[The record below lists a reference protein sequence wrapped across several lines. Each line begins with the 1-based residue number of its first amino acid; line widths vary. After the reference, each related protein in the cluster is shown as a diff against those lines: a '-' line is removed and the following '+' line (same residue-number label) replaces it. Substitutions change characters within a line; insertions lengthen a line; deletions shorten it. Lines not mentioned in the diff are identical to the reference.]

1 MWCAACS
8 RLHAASVNGM
18 LLAADAYAH
27 VKLDALPSPVR
38 RWHRIARTGSGDGV
52 KPGLML
58 SPSPSPTKRVRK
70 HARDGADDSVPHAH
84 ARRRAG
90 PVGAAERV
98 MSEA

>member
-1 MWCAACS
+1 
-8 RLHAASVNGM
+8 M
-18 LLAADAYAH
+18 LLAADAHTH

-70 HARDGADDSVPHAH
+70 HARDGADDSVPHAQ
-84 ARRRAG
+84 ARRRG
-90 PVGAAERV
+90 
-98 MSEA
+98 